1 MKKYIM
7 IAAMIISSIAVAQN
21 YVAPE
26 PNERQMKE
34 AKELTQKMDD
44 ELSLTED
51 QILRAEQVNGEFM
64 ARRDLIIGRRDL
76 PFKERNELLAAMY
89 IERGNELSDVLVR
102 YQIKKFK
109 KVRGRL
115 QPLVV
120 LRRD

>member
-1 MKKYIM
+1 M

-44 ELSLTED
+44 ELSLTEE

-76 PFKERNELLAAMY
+76 PFQERNELLAAMY
-89 IERGNELSDVLVR
+89 IEQGNELSDVLVR